1 MAQTFLGTIF
11 PGLDKNKPGYSKYT
25 HGVHSDDI
33 LPGVIQVAEVSIT
46 AAQMLACRATPVEL
60 VAAPGAG
67 YALQFL
73 GADFIYDYTAA
84 FTESAD
90 NLAVR
95 YTNGSGT
102 IVSLTLETT
111 GLLDAT
117 SDKISTLSPLATDVI
132 VTPNA
137 SLVLHNTGD
146 GEFGGTGSPC
156 RMKVSYR
163 IITTGL

>member
-25 HGVHSDDI
+25 HGIASDDI
-33 LPGVIQVAEVSIT
+33 LPGVIQVAEVSLS
-46 AAQMLACRATPVEL
+46 AAQMLAARATPIEL

-67 YALQFL
+67 YALQFVK
-73 GADFIYDYTAA
+73 AVFIYDYTAV
-84 FTESAD
+84 FTETAD
-90 NLAVR
+90 NAVIR
-95 YTNGSGT
+95 YTNGAGT
-102 IVSLTLETT
+102 IASLTLETT

-117 SDKISTLSPLATDVI
+117 SDKISTLSPLATDII

-137 SLVLHNTGD
+137 ALVFHNTGD
-146 GEFGGTGSPC
+146 GEWGGTGSPC
-156 RMKVSYR
+156 RIKVAYR

>member
-33 LPGVIQVAEVSIT
+33 LPGVIQVAEVSVT
-46 AAQMLACRATPVEL
+46 PAQMLAARATPIEL

-67 YALQFL
+67 YALEFL
-73 GADFIYDYTAA
+73 GLDFIYDYAAA
-84 FTESAD
+84 FTETAD
-90 NLAVR
+90 NAAVK
-95 YTNGSGT
+95 YTNGAGT
-102 IVSLTLETT
+102 VVSLTLETT
-111 GLLDAT
+111 GLLDAVA
-117 SDKISTLSPLATDVI
+117 DKISTLKPLATDVL

-137 SLVLHNTGD
+137 ALVFHNTGD
-146 GEFGGTGSPC
+146 GEWGGTGSPC
-156 RMKVSYR
+156 RFKVAYR